1 MFHFLYS
8 YILLNPSNSTND
20 KFNETNE
27 VWKEMVNLLNTVMY
41 DTKIINTH
49 CWLYEIMELT
59 SEKYK
64 ISEIKENSDII
75 KKVNNIFYYIT
86 NKLMDSAFLNK
97 QDSKYTKNDKL
108 IPIYLPH
115 IYLNIIEELYKDN
128 LYKKETSDNNK
139 EENDELENNNDGKIL
154 NEYIIIDNEEEKNS
168 ETENDLKG
176 SVNNFYY
183 SYCFDAKLCSE
194 YTDID
199 PKNFDMIN
207 FAKLNNYYRKISY
220 IILKENF
227 YKLIS
232 NMFSSNPT
240 LQKKY
245 MMEILKGIINLIK
258 DKSEEF
264 FKEYSTDFLVS
275 LMEDCPKETTLC
287 GKNMFMEYFNSPNF
301 FVTKPKII
309 KNWRKIISK
318 SVKYY
323 PEILTDLINN
333 IDSGFLFL
341 KGNDEEKMKTL
352 RRISFVIYSCE
363 KDTFHKQFDLIR
375 SKAKD
380 FLSGYSSNVLLESE
394 IFLLMRILFMRF
406 SHLGVMKMIRDL
418 WPIIFMELIMN
429 IEDKERNKK
438 VKLVLESLK
447 FIELLSLA
455 NIEEFIL
462 YQWIF
467 IIDTFDMQNLNYK
480 NESSLLFNLM
490 KKDNKI
496 FHPFAF
502 SLLNLE
508 DLKNVDEKLFEGKHK
523 SKTELYIRIK
533 NETME
538 ELQKV
543 LKKYFFAIGD
553 MNSYQ
558 FYDDYEKVEEVIEK
572 DFIVEKQIQIVK

>member
-1 MFHFLYS
+1 M
-8 YILLNPSNSTND
+8 I
-20 KFNETNE
+20 
-27 VWKEMVNLLNTVMY
+27 NLLNTVMY
-41 DTKIINTH
+41 DTKIIYTH
-49 CWLYEIMELT
+49 CWLYEIIELT

-115 IYLNIIEELYKDN
+115 IYLNIIDELYKDN

-194 YTDID
+194 YTNID

>member
-1 MFHFLYS
+1 M
-8 YILLNPSNSTND
+8 LNPSNSTND

-572 DFIVEKQIQIVK
+572 DFIVEKQIQIAK

>member
-1 MFHFLYS
+1 
-8 YILLNPSNSTND
+8 
-20 KFNETNE
+20 
-27 VWKEMVNLLNTVMY
+27 
-41 DTKIINTH
+41 
-49 CWLYEIMELT
+49 
-59 SEKYK
+59 
-64 ISEIKENSDII
+64 
-75 KKVNNIFYYIT
+75 
-86 NKLMDSAFLNK
+86 
-97 QDSKYTKNDKL
+97 
-108 IPIYLPH
+108 
-115 IYLNIIEELYKDN
+115 
-128 LYKKETSDNNK
+128 
-139 EENDELENNNDGKIL
+139 
-154 NEYIIIDNEEEKNS
+154 
-168 ETENDLKG
+168 
-176 SVNNFYY
+176 
-183 SYCFDAKLCSE
+183 
-194 YTDID
+194 
-199 PKNFDMIN
+199 
-207 FAKLNNYYRKISY
+207 
-220 IILKENF
+220 
-227 YKLIS
+227 
-232 NMFSSNPT
+232 
-240 LQKKY
+240 
-245 MMEILKGIINLIK
+245 
-258 DKSEEF
+258 
-264 FKEYSTDFLVS
+264 
-275 LMEDCPKETTLC
+275 
-287 GKNMFMEYFNSPNF
+287 
-301 FVTKPKII
+301 
-309 KNWRKIISK
+309 
-318 SVKYY
+318 
-323 PEILTDLINN
+323 
-333 IDSGFLFL
+333 
-341 KGNDEEKMKTL
+341 
-352 RRISFVIYSCE
+352 
-363 KDTFHKQFDLIR
+363 
-375 SKAKD
+375 
-380 FLSGYSSNVLLESE
+380 
-394 IFLLMRILFMRF
+394 MRF

>member
-1 MFHFLYS
+1 
-8 YILLNPSNSTND
+8 
-20 KFNETNE
+20 
-27 VWKEMVNLLNTVMY
+27 
-41 DTKIINTH
+41 
-49 CWLYEIMELT
+49 
-59 SEKYK
+59 
-64 ISEIKENSDII
+64 
-75 KKVNNIFYYIT
+75 
-86 NKLMDSAFLNK
+86 
-97 QDSKYTKNDKL
+97 
-108 IPIYLPH
+108 
-115 IYLNIIEELYKDN
+115 
-128 LYKKETSDNNK
+128 
-139 EENDELENNNDGKIL
+139 
-154 NEYIIIDNEEEKNS
+154 
-168 ETENDLKG
+168 
-176 SVNNFYY
+176 
-183 SYCFDAKLCSE
+183 
-194 YTDID
+194 
-199 PKNFDMIN
+199 MIN

>member
-1 MFHFLYS
+1 
-8 YILLNPSNSTND
+8 
-20 KFNETNE
+20 
-27 VWKEMVNLLNTVMY
+27 
-41 DTKIINTH
+41 
-49 CWLYEIMELT
+49 
-59 SEKYK
+59 
-64 ISEIKENSDII
+64 
-75 KKVNNIFYYIT
+75 
-86 NKLMDSAFLNK
+86 MDSAFLNK

-139 EENDELENNNDGKIL
+139 EDNDELENNNDGKIL